1 MNHPIE
7 MTLVPDVLASM
18 QGNTAAF
25 ERLVNRCRAS
35 VASISLAILKDL
47 DASEEVAQEVF
58 IYVWQQLNT
67 LKEPSSFL
75 PWVRQITR
83 YRAYNYLRD
92 NRVSS
97 TLRGE
102 EAELLLASFAD
113 PDACLSQNY
122 ERSEQTLIMADFIDA
137 LPDDS
142 REIVLLYY
150 REEQSSQQVA
160 ELLGLSE
167 ANVRK
172 KLQRVRES
180 LKIELLAKYGS
191 MVLSTAPGFG
201 FTALIM
207 ANVLAAPPVAA
218 ATASVAASQTSGAG
232 KMATMFGGAMIGA
245 GIAALVTY
253 FSMRP
258 ALKAAD
264 SEQERALLRRLRS
277 QTIGFILLMG
287 VVLTLAYEL
296 TRGSFAPMAAMTVLL
311 LGIIASSLR
320 LYQIIGPR
328 LLRQRLNDPQE
339 ARKQQR
345 QLWGCVIGTIGG
357 AIAGYGGMISGLIA
371 SGRW

>member
-1 MNHPIE
+1 MNSTVE
-7 MTLVPDVLASM
+7 ATLVPDVLASM
-18 QGNTAAF
+18 QGNVAAF
-25 ERLVNRCRAS
+25 ERLVNRCRSS

-47 DASEEVAQEVF
+47 DASEEVAQDVF

-67 LKEPSSFL
+67 LKEPASFL

-92 NRVSS
+92 HRVSS
-97 TLRGE
+97 TVRGE
-102 EAELLLASFAD
+102 EADILLESFAD
-113 PDACLSQNY
+113 PSACVSDNY
-122 ERSEQTLIMADFIDA
+122 DRRQQALIMSDFIDA

-160 ELLGLSE
+160 QLLGLSE

-180 LKIELLAKYGS
+180 LKTELLAKYGA
-191 MVLSTAPGFG
+191 MALSTAPSLG
-201 FTALIM
+201 FTALVM
-207 ANVLAAPPVAA
+207 ANLLAAPPVAA
-218 ATASVAASQTSGAG
+218 ATASVAASQTSGAS
-232 KMATMFGGAMIGA
+232 KIATLFGGAMLGA
-245 GIAALVTY
+245 GLAAFVTY

-258 ALKAAD
+258 AINAAD
-264 SEQERALLRRLRS
+264 SEQERILLRRLRT

-287 VVLTLAYEL
+287 VLLTLAYEL
-296 TRGSFAPMAAMTVLL
+296 TAGSIAPLLTMTLLL
-311 LGIIASSLR
+311 LGIVASSLR

-345 QLWGCVIGTIGG
+345 QVWGCVIGTIGG
-357 AIAGYGGMISGLIA
+357 AIAGYAGMISGLIA
-371 SGRW
+371 AGRW